1 MCESTLN
8 ISELICS
15 LTGRIQVIIFD
26 HLTAVVSDIVDD
38 LGFVLGRGFLLELD
52 DDWDAS

>member
-1 MCESTLN
+1 MN

-26 HLTAVVSDIVDD
+26 HLTAVVFDVVDD
-38 LGFVLGRGFLLELD
+38 LSFVLGGGFLLELD
-52 DDWDAS
+52 DN

>member
-8 ISELICS
+8 TSELICS